1 MGQVEDMVQVAQ
13 DTGACCVFSKM
24 TNSSSPGASLAT
36 VLCALYAFVS
46 CYRPVLCRGSTP
58 VRFTDAPT
66 GSYVHTKS
74 LQSCLNFC
82 DSKDCSPP
90 GSSVHGILQTRT
102 LERVAMSS
110 SRGSPP
116 SRGLTCVS
124 YISYIGRLILY
135 H

>member
-1 MGQVEDMVQVAQ
+1 MEDMVQVAQ

-24 TNSSSPGASLAT
+24 TNSSSSGASLAT

-46 CYRPVLCRGSTP
+46 CHRPVLCRGSTP

-66 GSYVHTKS
+66 ARASTLS
-74 LQSCLNFC
+74 LQLCLTFC
-82 DSKDCSPP
+82 DPKDYSLP

-116 SRGLTCVS
+116 SRDLTCVS
-124 YISYIGRLILY
+124 SISCIGRRILY